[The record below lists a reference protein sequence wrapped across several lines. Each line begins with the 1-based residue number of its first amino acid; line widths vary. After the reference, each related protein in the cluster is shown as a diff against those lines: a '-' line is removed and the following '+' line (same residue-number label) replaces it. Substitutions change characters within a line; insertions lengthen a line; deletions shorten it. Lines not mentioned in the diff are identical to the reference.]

1 MKTIV
6 RACCAM
12 ALLLGLT
19 LSPMVG
25 QEPAAPAGEAP
36 LIQAVFVLDTT
47 GSMGGLIHGAKEK
60 IWSIANMLV
69 TGTPSPNIKMG
80 LIAYRDRGDAYVTKL
95 TPLSEDIDAVYADL
109 MQFTADGGGDTP
121 ESVNQALHEAVTKM
135 AWSEQREVYRV
146 IFLVGDCP
154 PHMDYADDVKYP
166 DTCKLA
172 AERGIIIN
180 TIQCGTH
187 APTTPIWQA
196 IARSAEGTF
205 AAVAQSGG
213 ARVVV
218 TPHDEPLARLAAEL
232 DATRLYYGTAEEQR
246 LGQRQ
251 AANAG
256 VIAQTGS
263 VTANAG
269 RAGYITDGAALKG
282 PAGTI
287 DAFAKAGSK
296 DLVNDVTSGAVMLEK
311 LDEKLLPPDM
321 LKMTREERTKLITD
335 LQAKREALQ
344 QQMTDIAKQRA
355 AFIADEEKKQGEKP
369 ADSFDQAIR
378 AAVAKQ
384 ARAFHIAY

>member
-1 MKTIV
+1 
-6 RACCAM
+6 
-12 ALLLGLT
+12 
-19 LSPMVG
+19 
-25 QEPAAPAGEAP
+25 
-36 LIQAVFVLDTT
+36 
-47 GSMGGLIHGAKEK
+47 
-60 IWSIANMLV
+60 
-69 TGTPSPNIKMG
+69 MG